1 MKPPWEGY
9 LGSNPELYARKVLN
23 VCGLR
28 RPPICERTIVDYLR
42 LEVVE
47 ITTADIRNFLTVTGD
62 GNAAEMFRT
71 LDTTSAWLERSPGK
85 KPRICVRQ
93 ETRPGRKRMGI
104 LHECGHFLLPLHRAL
119 NYFCTEAD
127 LHPAVRKRVEQ
138 EAFLCAAEFLMP
150 RQMFVEDAL
159 SLEIGLSAVEQLRYR
174 YEASM
179 EATAI
184 RYANTPPGPCAI
196 VMVAQAKNG
205 TVATPR
211 DRVPSEQL
219 LLPME
224 LPPKSQ
230 HSDDGA
236 RYPLAVKYFVRSPGF
251 PKFIRAGTG
260 IEEGNRVY
268 DAWARGT
275 RVKDEIPASVFG
287 SSGNWVYH
295 AECLPLGRSGKVM
308 VLLWLPDHQ
317 PRLL

>member
-1 MKPPWEGY
+1 
-9 LGSNPELYARKVLN
+9 
-23 VCGLR
+23 
-28 RPPICERTIVDYLR
+28 
-42 LEVVE
+42 
-47 ITTADIRNFLTVTGD
+47 
-62 GNAAEMFRT
+62 
-71 LDTTSAWLERSPGK
+71 
-85 KPRICVRQ
+85 
-93 ETRPGRKRMGI
+93 
-104 LHECGHFLLPLHRAL
+104 
-119 NYFCTEAD
+119 
-127 LHPAVRKRVEQ
+127 
-138 EAFLCAAEFLMP
+138 MP

-159 SLEIGLSAVEQLRYR
+159 SLEIGLSPVEQLRYR

-184 RYANTPPGPCAI
+184 RYANTHPGPCAI

-205 TVATPR
+205 SVATPR
-211 DRVPSEQL
+211 DRVSSEQL

-268 DAWARGT
+268 DAWAT
-275 RVKDEIPASVFG
+275 SIRVKDEIPASVFG
-287 SSGNWVYH
+287 SSANWAYH